1 MKKMKKKLEVEY
13 SCYSDDDVF
22 VFVGVLK
29 VDDDNHDGGRDER
42 WKMSGTK

>member
-13 SCYSDDDVF
+13 SCYSEDD
-22 VFVGVLK
+22 VLK

>member
-13 SCYSDDDVF
+13 SCCYSEDDVF
-22 VFVGVLK
+22 DVVLK
-29 VDDDNHDGGRDER
+29 VDDDNHDGGPDER